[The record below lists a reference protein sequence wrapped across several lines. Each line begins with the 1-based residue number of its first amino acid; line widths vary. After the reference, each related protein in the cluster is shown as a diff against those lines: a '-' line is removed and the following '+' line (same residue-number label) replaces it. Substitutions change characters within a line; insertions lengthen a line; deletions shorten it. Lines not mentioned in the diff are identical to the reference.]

1 MFQTEEKL
9 SANQRW
15 KKSGTT
21 LPFKE
26 WLKREDDK
34 KASVKSD
41 TNFIPFVSAE
51 KKPISMESE
60 KSLSL
65 IGTEDKSKIF
75 GVSKTALIISGV
87 LIVGSLSF
95 LIYKKIKS
103 KK

>member
-1 MFQTEEKL
+1 MFQEEKL

-26 WLKREDDK
+26 WLQREDAK
-34 KASVKSD
+34 KASSES
-41 TNFIPFVSAE
+41 TANFIPFVSAE
-51 KKPISMESE
+51 KKPTMKESE
-60 KSLSL
+60 QTLSL
-65 IGTEDKSKIF
+65 IGKEDKSKVF
-75 GVSKTALIISGV
+75 GINKTVLIVSSV

-95 LIYKKIKS
+95 LLYKKIKA